1 VPLSSDSA
9 GELEAVELPS
19 SLKVLQERLLPPR
32 RRRLPPLLL
41 ACSSVLE
48 SLTLALNRRRERK
61 RTGERDDVAFRHV
74 G

>member
-48 SLTLALNRRRERK
+48 SLTLALIRRRERK